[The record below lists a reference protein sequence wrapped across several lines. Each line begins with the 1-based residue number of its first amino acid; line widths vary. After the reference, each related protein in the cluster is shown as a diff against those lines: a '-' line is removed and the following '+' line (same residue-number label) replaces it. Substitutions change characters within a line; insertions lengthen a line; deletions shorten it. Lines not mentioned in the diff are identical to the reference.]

1 MNVIGIILGLII
13 SFMCLGSAIA
23 DFKRD
28 PRIVESVTHL
38 GFPAN
43 RIPLLGALKLAGI
56 VGIIVGFWVQP
67 LGVAAAIGLSL
78 YFLCAIALHIRA
90 KESLKQFSPAFLL
103 FVLSVL
109 QTLVTIAR

>member
-13 SFMCLGSAIA
+13 SLMCLGSAIA
-23 DFKRD
+23 DFKKD

-38 GFPAN
+38 GFPASQ
-43 RIPLLGALKLAGI
+43 IPLLGAIKLVGI
-56 VGIIVGFWVQP
+56 VGIVVGFWIQP
-67 LGVAAAIGLSL
+67 LGVAAAIGLAL
-78 YFLCAIALHIRA
+78 YFLCAIVLHVRA
-90 KESLKQFSPAFLL
+90 KETFKQFAPAFLL

>member
-13 SFMCLGSAIA
+13 SIMCLGSALA
-23 DFKRD
+23 DFKKD
-28 PRIVESVTHL
+28 PRIVESLTHL
-38 GFPAN
+38 GVPVE
-43 RIPLLGALKLAGI
+43 RIPLLGIVKLLGI
-56 VGIIVGFWVQP
+56 GGIIIGFWVQP

-78 YFLCAIALHIRA
+78 YFLIAIAMHVRA
-90 KESLKQFSPAFLL
+90 KETFKQFAPAFLL